1 MNTGDLVRFKNPH
14 ASETGL
20 IMRVIWIDNPRMMV
34 EYINNDLTIRPTQI
48 LNINDVELITERFK

>member
-20 IMRVIWIDNPRMMV
+20 IMRIIWIDNPRMMV
-34 EYINNDLTIRPTQI
+34 EYINTDLIIQPTQI
-48 LNINDVELITERFK
+48 LNIDDVELL